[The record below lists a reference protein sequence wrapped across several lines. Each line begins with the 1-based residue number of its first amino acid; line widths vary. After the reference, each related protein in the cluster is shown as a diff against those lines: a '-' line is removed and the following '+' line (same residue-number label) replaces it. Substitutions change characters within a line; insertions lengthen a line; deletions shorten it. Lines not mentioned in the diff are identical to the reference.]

1 VEELGGEFS
10 REDVV
15 VELPRH
21 LKQKIID
28 EVMQKLGSLKGN
40 SENVSHSQ
48 FMAKERGECVPIR
61 ISC

>member
-1 VEELGGEFS
+1 
-10 REDVV
+10 VV

>member
-1 VEELGGEFS
+1 MEELEGEFS
-10 REDVV
+10 RENVV

-28 EVMQKLGSLKGN
+28 EVMQKLVSLKGN
-40 SENVSHSQ
+40 HENVSHSQ
-48 FMAKERGECVPIR
+48 VMAKERGECVPIR

>member
-1 VEELGGEFS
+1 VKELEGEFS

-21 LKQKIID
+21 MKQKIID
-28 EVMQKLGSLKGN
+28 EVMQKLGSLKG
-40 SENVSHSQ
+40 SSRNVSQ
-48 FMAKERGECVPIR
+48 LQAMAKERGEGVLIR